1 MMSKKIIPFL
11 FLLLCAMYSCQEVV
25 TINLSSIPAKVVVDG
40 SITNRPGPYT
50 IRLST
55 STNYFNASTFNG
67 LSGARVAISDNA
79 GNTDTL
85 SESAPG
91 IYLTHTLAGTI
102 GRRYYLY
109 IAAAGK
115 TYTAT
120 ALLSD
125 TVAIDSLSYTLRP
138 PRPGSAGSSTYSLT
152 CSFTDPPIAG
162 NYYGFRIYQNNVLKN
177 DIIDNR
183 IVSDKFINGNAQH
196 ARLRNGDLSSGDSV
210 RVDLIS
216 FEKSAY
222 DYYNGLRQALNAG
235 SPFSAP
241 PANPPSNLSAGG
253 AGYFGAYAI
262 SSRSLQLH

>member
-1 MMSKKIIPFL
+1 MFRKKIPYL
-11 FLLLCAMYSCQEVV
+11 VLLLCGMYSCQEVV

-40 SITNRPGPYT
+40 SITNRPGPYV

-55 STNYFNASTFNG
+55 STNYFNASSFNA

-79 GNTDTL
+79 GHADTL
-85 SESAPG
+85 TETAPG
-91 IYLTHTLAGTI
+91 NYITHTISGTT
-102 GRRYYLY
+102 GRTYYLY
-109 IAAAGK
+109 INASGK
-115 TYTAT
+115 TYTAS
-120 ALLSD
+120 ALLTD
-125 TVAIDSLSYTLRP
+125 TVAIDSLSYTLRQ
-138 PRPGSAGSSTYSLT
+138 PRPGSTGSPSYSLT
-152 CSFTDPPIAG
+152 CSFTDPPALG
-162 NYYGFRIYQNNVLKN
+162 NYYGFRIYQNGVLKN

-183 IVSDKFINGNAQH
+183 VVSDKFINGNAQH
-196 ARLRNGDLSSGDSV
+196 ARLRNGDLASGDSV

-222 DYYNGLRQALNAG
+222 DYYNAMRQTLNAG

-241 PANPPSNLSAGG
+241 PANPPSNVSAGG